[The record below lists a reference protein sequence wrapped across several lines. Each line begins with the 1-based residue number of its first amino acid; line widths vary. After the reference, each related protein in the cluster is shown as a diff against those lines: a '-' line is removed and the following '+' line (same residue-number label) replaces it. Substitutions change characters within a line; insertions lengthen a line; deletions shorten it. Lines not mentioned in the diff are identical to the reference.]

1 MSLHSSERGR
11 LPHRC
16 VPPQARRPAPPRSF
30 WSPSSWA
37 AGRRP
42 YLVETHF
49 KKRKEKSRM
58 SEDVSGGSGELM
70 KFRKKGQVN
79 SPLQD
84 DISLDDHLQLVGNDL
99 TVGIVLIFTVETQR
113 KKKKKRF

>member
-1 MSLHSSERGR
+1 
-11 LPHRC
+11 
-16 VPPQARRPAPPRSF
+16 
-30 WSPSSWA
+30 
-37 AGRRP
+37 
-42 YLVETHF
+42 
-49 KKRKEKSRM
+49 M